1 MTDQDARDPNPSAP
15 PPPDPD
21 RGEASARLSE
31 AEGYG
36 DRLRHV
42 RVKAPWQRPLGFTP
56 IAFAVVLLAGL
67 LVGQYVPPSW
77 IVQSRVLDTQVEEG
91 TGRVYTVE
99 RDKPRYLDDAV
110 PIDETAVS
118 VEALSAVPIEEQTSA
133 TTQQVVYEESEAS
146 NSDSE
151 TSSDEAVA
159 TGSTDRR
166 YLELRATRHWGVWSL
181 LPAFAAIGLCVLTR
195 EPLTALFGGVVSGA
209 LMLRQYNIPEDI
221 LLPTLMS
228 ESVAEVILL
237 YLGLLGGLLGVWSR
251 SGSARAFAE
260 WAAAK
265 FVRGPRT
272 AKLVGWCLGVIF
284 FQGGTISTVMVGTTV
299 KPLTDREKVSSE
311 ELSYVVDST
320 ASPIAAVLAFNAWP
334 AYVQALIF
342 VPGVTFLAT
351 RQDRMDFFF
360 DSIMLSFYGIFAVL
374 GTFLLC
380 IDKAPILGKRFRT
393 AIKRSRETGQLSAPG
408 SAPLSAKELEDDE
421 PPAGF
426 QPTMWGFL
434 LPLFTLIGIALVTF
448 RLTGSP
454 NVVWAFFAAFLLAC
468 GMALLRGLS
477 LGELVEGMGQ
487 GMKGVL
493 VAAIILVLAVTIG
506 NVSKDAGG
514 GAYLVALLGD
524 AVPYWILPVCLLLL
538 TMIISFS
545 TGTSWGTYAVAFP
558 LGLPLAWAIAQ
569 GQDLEHAKLYMMV
582 CFATILNGSLYGDQ
596 CSPISDTTVLSSM
609 VSGAD
614 LMDHV
619 RTQIVPATAAMTLA
633 AICWTALAW
642 YAG

>member
-1 MTDQDARDPNPSAP
+1 MVDPAGRDDTTTPSTARPEPASAEPSAS
-15 PPPDPD
+15 PDGD
-21 RGEASARLSE
+21 VNGEATARLAE
-31 AEGYG
+31 AEGFG
-36 DRLRHV
+36 DDLRHI
-42 RVKAPWQRPLGFTP
+42 RVKAPWQRPLGATP
-56 IAFAVVLLAGL
+56 AAFALVLLAGL
-67 LVGQYVPPSW
+67 LVGWYVPPTW
-77 IVQSRVLDTQVEEG
+77 VVQSRVLDVQV
-91 TGRVYTVE
+91 TDDGRVFTVE
-99 RDKPRYLDDAV
+99 RDRPRYLDDAV
-110 PIDETAVS
+110 PKAEATVT
-118 VEALSAVPIEEQTSA
+118 VEQLSALPIEAQAEA
-133 TTQQVVYEESEAS
+133 TTSQVVF
-146 NSDSE
+146 E
-151 TSSDEAVA
+151 TVPDDA
-159 TGSTDRR
+159 GSTARQ
-166 YLELRATRHWGVWSL
+166 YQELRATRHWGVWSL
-181 LPAFAAIGLCVLTR
+181 LPAGAAIGLCLLTR
-195 EPLTALFGGVVSGA
+195 EPLTALFGGVVAGA
-209 LMLRQYNIPEDI
+209 LLLRQYNVPQDV
-221 LLPTLMS
+221 LMPTLMS
-228 ESVAEVILL
+228 EAVAEVVLL

-260 WAAAK
+260 WAAAR
-265 FVRGPRT
+265 FVRGPRS
-272 AKLVGWCLGVIF
+272 AKLVGWALGVIF

-299 KPLTDREKVSSE
+299 KPLTEREKVSSE
-311 ELSYVVDST
+311 ELSYIVDST

-351 RQDRMDFFF
+351 REDRMDFFF
-360 DSIMLSFYGIFAVL
+360 GSIPLSFYGIFAVL

-380 IDKAPILGKRFRT
+380 IDKAPILGRRFRN

-408 SAPLSAKELEDDE
+408 SSPLSAKELEEDR
-421 PPAGF
+421 PPRNF
-426 QPTMWGFL
+426 VPTMWGFL
-434 LPLFTLIGIALVTF
+434 LPLFTLIGIALTTF
-448 RLTGSP
+448 GVTGSP

-468 GMALLRGLS
+468 GMALSRGLS

-493 VAAIILVLAVTIG
+493 VAAVILVLAVTIG

-524 AVPYWILPVCLLLL
+524 AVPFWLLPVCLLVL
-538 TMIISFS
+538 TMVISFS

-569 GQDLEHAKLYMMV
+569 GQDVEHAKLYMMV

-619 RTQIVPATAAMTLA
+619 RTQIVPATVAMTLA
-633 AICWTALAW
+633 AACWTALAW
-642 YAG
+642 YAA